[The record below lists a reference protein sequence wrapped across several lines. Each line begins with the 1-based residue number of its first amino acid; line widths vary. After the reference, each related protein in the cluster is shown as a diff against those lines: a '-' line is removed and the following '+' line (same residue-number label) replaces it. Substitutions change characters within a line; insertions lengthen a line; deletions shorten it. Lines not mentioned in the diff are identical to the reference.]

1 MATIEINCEEVWKEI
16 SNFVDGEIT
25 PELCARMEAH
35 FKICAH
41 CSAVLD
47 GMRNV
52 IGLVGDGK
60 IFQLPDGFSKKL
72 QQRIRDLP

>member
-60 IFQLPDGFSKKL
+60 IFQLPDSGACNINDRSN
-72 QQRIRDLP
+72 I